1 MLHATFS
8 VFFYS
13 EGQLSVYPRYPR
25 RSFSHVYKEV
35 LTKCWRKKLMFTCRE
50 GRDMHYLYVHPM
62 LCVHPMADAYWGL
75 AVRLKSRAAK
85 DEIALFSILD
95 RVFAHEVL
103 LRRMM
108 NRQGVFFYE
117 RKNIKRYRKEL
128 CASLEEHFLSADLST
143 YELPACIDSS
153 MEDVRHT
160 LMLMRKPVYSKL
172 DNIAQTLREN
182 YQFNERLNGDVNR
195 EKEKIKSIKSE
206 LITDYGEAGC
216 GLIMVFSLFVGLLMV
231 ILR

>member
-182 YQFNERLNGDVNR
+182 YQFNERLNGDANR
-195 EKEKIKSIKSE
+195 EKEKIKSIKSK
-206 LITDYGEAGC
+206 LIKNYGEVGC
-216 GLIMVFSLFVGLLMV
+216 GFITIFSLFVGLLIA

>member
-128 CASLEEHFLSADLST
+128 CASLEEYFLSADLST

-182 YQFNERLNGDVNR
+182 YQFNERLNGDANR
-195 EKEKIKSIKSE
+195 EKEKIKSIKSK
-206 LITDYGEAGC
+206 LIKNYGEVGC
-216 GLIMVFSLFVGLLMV
+216 GFITIFSLFVGLLMAL
-231 ILR
+231 LR

>member
-8 VFFYS
+8 VFFSLGS
-13 EGQLSVYPRYPR
+13 EFSVYPR
-25 RSFSHVYKEV
+25 RSFSHVYKKV
-35 LTKCWRKKLMFTCRE
+35 LTKCWRKKLMFTYRE
-50 GRDMHYLYVHPM
+50 GRDMHYLY
-62 LCVHPMADAYWGL
+62 VHPMADAYWGL
-75 AVRLKSRAAK
+75 AVRLKSRGAK

-143 YELPACIDSS
+143 YELPACIDAS

-160 LMLMRKPVYSKL
+160 LKLMRKPVYSKL

-182 YQFNERLNGDVNR
+182 YQFSEKSNEDVNR
-195 EKEKIKSIKSE
+195 EKEKINSIKSK
-206 LITDYGEAGC
+206 LIKDYRKTGC
-216 GLIMVFSLFVGLLMV
+216 VFIIVLILFVSLLV
-231 ILR
+231 VVLKTA

>member
-35 LTKCWRKKLMFTCRE
+35 LTKCWKKKLMLTCRE
-50 GRDMHYLYVHPM
+50 GRDMHYLYVHPI
-62 LCVHPMADAYWGL
+62 ADTYWGL
-75 AVRLKSRAAK
+75 AVCLKSRAAN

-95 RVFAHEVL
+95 RVFAHEM
-103 LRRMM
+103 LRLRMM
-108 NRQGVFFYE
+108 NRLGHFCYGGNNQ
-117 RKNIKRYRKEL
+117 NINRFGKDL
-128 CASLEEHFLSADLST
+128 WASLQEHFFSADLST
-143 YELPACIDSS
+143 YELPSGIDSS
-153 MEDVRHT
+153 KKDVRHT
-160 LMLMRKPVYSKL
+160 LKLMRKPVYSKL

>member
-13 EGQLSVYPRYPR
+13 EGQFSVYPR
-25 RSFSHVYKEV
+25 RSFSHVYKKV
-35 LTKCWRKKLMFTCRE
+35 LTKCWRKKLMFTFRE

-62 LCVHPMADAYWGL
+62 ADAYWGL
-75 AVRLKSRAAK
+75 AVRFKSRAAK

-143 YELPACIDSS
+143 YELPACIDAS

-182 YQFNERLNGDVNR
+182 YQFSEKSNEDVNR
-195 EKEKIKSIKSE
+195 EKEKINSIKSK
-206 LITDYGEAGC
+206 LIKDYGEVGC
-216 GLIMVFSLFVGLLMV
+216 GFITIFSLFVGLLIA

>member
-160 LMLMRKPVYSKL
+160 LMFMRKPVYSKL

-182 YQFNERLNGDVNR
+182 YQFSEKSNEDVNR
-195 EKEKIKSIKSE
+195 EKEKINSIKSK
-206 LITDYGEAGC
+206 LIKNYGEVGC
-216 GLIMVFSLFVGLLMV
+216 GFITIFSLFVGLLIA

>member
-13 EGQLSVYPRYPR
+13 EGQLSVYPR

-50 GRDMHYLYVHPM
+50 GRDMHYLYVHPI
-62 LCVHPMADAYWGL
+62 ADTYWGL
-75 AVRLKSRAAK
+75 AVCLKSRAAK

-108 NRQGVFFYE
+108 NRQGIFCRE
-117 RKNIKRYRKEL
+117 RHNKNIRRYGKEL
-128 CASLEEHFLSADLST
+128 CASLGEHFFSADLST

-172 DNIAQTLREN
+172 DNVAQTLREN

-195 EKEKIKSIKSE
+195 EKEKIKTIKSK
-206 LITDYGEAGC
+206 LIKDYGEVGC
-216 GLIMVFSLFVGLLMV
+216 GCVTVFSLFVGLLMA

>member
-182 YQFNERLNGDVNR
+182 YQFNEKSNEDVNR
-195 EKEKIKSIKSE
+195 EKEKINSIKSK
-206 LITDYGEAGC
+206 LIKNYGEVGC
-216 GLIMVFSLFVGLLMV
+216 GFITIFSLFVGLLIA

>member
-25 RSFSHVYKEV
+25 RNFSHVYKEV

-182 YQFNERLNGDVNR
+182 YQFNERLNGDANR
-195 EKEKIKSIKSE
+195 EKEKIKSIKSK
-206 LITDYGEAGC
+206 LIKNYGEVGC
-216 GLIMVFSLFVGLLMV
+216 GFITIFSLFVGLLMAL
-231 ILR
+231 LR

>member
-8 VFFYS
+8 VFFYY

-182 YQFNERLNGDVNR
+182 YQFNERLNGDANR
-195 EKEKIKSIKSE
+195 EKEKIKSIKSK
-206 LITDYGEAGC
+206 LIKNYGEVGC
-216 GLIMVFSLFVGLLMV
+216 GFITIFSLFVGLLMAL
-231 ILR
+231 LR

>member
-13 EGQLSVYPRYPR
+13 EGQLSVYPR
-25 RSFSHVYKEV
+25 RSFSHVYKKV
-35 LTKCWRKKLMFTCRE
+35 LTKCWKKKLMLTCRE
-50 GRDMHYLYVHPM
+50 GRDMHYLYVHPI
-62 LCVHPMADAYWGL
+62 ADTYWGL
-75 AVRLKSRAAK
+75 AVCLKSRAAN

-95 RVFAHEVL
+95 RVFAHEM
-103 LRRMM
+103 LRLRMM
-108 NRQGVFFYE
+108 NRLGHFCYGGNNQ
-117 RKNIKRYRKEL
+117 NINRFGKDL
-128 CASLEEHFLSADLST
+128 WASLQEHFFSADLST
-143 YELPACIDSS
+143 YELPSGIDSS
-153 MEDVRHT
+153 KKDVRHT
-160 LMLMRKPVYSKL
+160 LKLMRKPVYSKL

>member
-172 DNIAQTLREN
+172 DNIAQMLREN
-182 YQFNERLNGDVNR
+182 YQFNERLNGDANR
-195 EKEKIKSIKSE
+195 EKEKIKSIKSK
-206 LITDYGEAGC
+206 LIKNYGEVGC
-216 GLIMVFSLFVGLLMV
+216 GFITIFSLFVGLLIA

>member
-85 DEIALFSILD
+85 DEIALFSLLD

-182 YQFNERLNGDVNR
+182 YQFNERLNGDANR
-195 EKEKIKSIKSE
+195 EKEKIKSIKSK
-206 LITDYGEAGC
+206 LIKNYGEVGC
-216 GLIMVFSLFVGLLMV
+216 GFITIFSLFVGLLMAL
-231 ILR
+231 LR

>member
-13 EGQLSVYPRYPR
+13 EGQLSVYPR

-50 GRDMHYLYVHPM
+50 GRDMHYLYVHPI
-62 LCVHPMADAYWGL
+62 ADAYLGL

-108 NRQGVFFYE
+108 NRQGDFCYGGNNQNIEKF
-117 RKNIKRYRKEL
+117 RKDL
-128 CASLEEHFLSADLST
+128 WTSLGEHFLSADLST
-143 YELPACIDSS
+143 YELPACIDAS

-160 LMLMRKPVYSKL
+160 LKLMRKPVYSKL

-182 YQFNERLNGDVNR
+182 YQFNEKLNGDVNR
-195 EKEKIKSIKSE
+195 EKEKIKSIKSK
-206 LITDYGEAGC
+206 LIKNYGEAGC
-216 GLIMVFSLFVGLLMV
+216 GFITVFSLFVGLLMA

>member
-182 YQFNERLNGDVNR
+182 YQFSEKLNGEINR
-195 EKEKIKSIKSE
+195 EKEKIKSIKSK
-206 LITDYGEAGC
+206 LIKNYGEVGC
-216 GLIMVFSLFVGLLMV
+216 GFITIFSLFVGLLMA

>member
-13 EGQLSVYPRYPR
+13 KGQLSVYPRYPR

-35 LTKCWRKKLMFTCRE
+35 LTKCWRKKWMFTCRE

-75 AVRLKSRAAK
+75 AVRFKSRAAK

-143 YELPACIDSS
+143 YELPVCIDAS

-160 LMLMRKPVYSKL
+160 LLLMRKPVYSKL

-182 YQFNERLNGDVNR
+182 YQFNERLNGDANR
-195 EKEKIKSIKSE
+195 EKEKIKSIKSK
-206 LITDYGEAGC
+206 LIKNYGEVGC
-216 GLIMVFSLFVGLLMV
+216 GFITIFSLFVGLLMAL
-231 ILR
+231 LR

>member
-95 RVFAHEVL
+95 KVFAHEVL

-182 YQFNERLNGDVNR
+182 YQFNERLNGDANR
-195 EKEKIKSIKSE
+195 EKEKIKSIKSK
-206 LITDYGEAGC
+206 LIKNYGEVGC
-216 GLIMVFSLFVGLLMV
+216 GFITIFSLFVGLLMAL
-231 ILR
+231 LR

>member
-195 EKEKIKSIKSE
+195 EKEKIKSIKSK
-206 LITDYGEAGC
+206 LIKNYGEVGC
-216 GLIMVFSLFVGLLMV
+216 GFITIFSLFVGLLMAL
-231 ILR
+231 LR

>member
-13 EGQLSVYPRYPR
+13 EGQLSVYPR

-50 GRDMHYLYVHPM
+50 GRDMHYLY
-62 LCVHPMADAYWGL
+62 VHPMADAYWGL

-143 YELPACIDSS
+143 YELPACIDAS

-182 YQFNERLNGDVNR
+182 YQFSEKSNEDVNR
-195 EKEKIKSIKSE
+195 EKEKINSIKSK
-206 LITDYGEAGC
+206 LIKDYGEAGC
-216 GLIMVFSLFVGLLMV
+216 GLITIFSLFVGLLMAL
-231 ILR
+231 LR

>member
-50 GRDMHYLYVHPM
+50 GRGMHYLYVHPM

-182 YQFNERLNGDVNR
+182 YQFNERLNGDANR
-195 EKEKIKSIKSE
+195 EKEKIKSIKSK
-206 LITDYGEAGC
+206 LIKNYGEVGC
-216 GLIMVFSLFVGLLMV
+216 GFITIFSLFVGLLMAL
-231 ILR
+231 LR

>member
-195 EKEKIKSIKSE
+195 EKEKIKSIKSK
-206 LITDYGEAGC
+206 LIKNYGEVGC
-216 GLIMVFSLFVGLLMV
+216 GFITVFSLFVGLLIA

>member
-62 LCVHPMADAYWGL
+62 LCVHPMVDAYWGL

-182 YQFNERLNGDVNR
+182 YQFSEKSNEDVNR
-195 EKEKIKSIKSE
+195 EKEKINSIKSK
-206 LITDYGEAGC
+206 LIKNYGEVGC
-216 GLIMVFSLFVGLLMV
+216 GFITIFSLFVGLLIA

>member
-182 YQFNERLNGDVNR
+182 YQFNERLNGDAYR
-195 EKEKIKSIKSE
+195 EKEKIKSIKSK
-206 LITDYGEAGC
+206 LIKNYGEVGC
-216 GLIMVFSLFVGLLMV
+216 GFITIFSLFVGLLMAL
-231 ILR
+231 LR

>member
-85 DEIALFSILD
+85 DKIALFSILD

-182 YQFNERLNGDVNR
+182 YQFNERLNGDANR
-195 EKEKIKSIKSE
+195 EKEKIKSIKSKF
-206 LITDYGEAGC
+206 IKNYGEVGC
-216 GLIMVFSLFVGLLMV
+216 GFITIFSLFVGLLMAL
-231 ILR
+231 LR

>member
-182 YQFNERLNGDVNR
+182 YQFNERLNGDANR
-195 EKEKIKSIKSE
+195 EKEKIKSIKSK
-206 LITDYGEAGC
+206 LIKNYGEVGC
-216 GLIMVFSLFVGLLMV
+216 GFITIFSLFVGLLMAL
-231 ILR
+231 LR

>member
-13 EGQLSVYPRYPR
+13 EGQLSVYPR

-35 LTKCWRKKLMFTCRE
+35 LIKCWRKKLMFTCRE
-50 GRDMHYLYVHPM
+50 GKDMHYLYVHPI
-62 LCVHPMADAYWGL
+62 ADAYWGL

-103 LRRMM
+103 RLRMM
-108 NRQGVFFYE
+108 NRLGHFCYGGNNQNIE
-117 RKNIKRYRKEL
+117 RFRKDL
-128 CASLEEHFLSADLST
+128 WASLGGHFLSADLST

-160 LMLMRKPVYSKL
+160 LKLMRKPVYSKL
-172 DNIAQTLREN
+172 DNVAQTLREN
-182 YQFNERLNGDVNR
+182 YQFSEKLNEDVNR
-195 EKEKIKSIKSE
+195 EKEKIKSIKSK
-206 LITDYGEAGC
+206 LITDYGEVGC
-216 GLIMVFSLFVGLLMV
+216 GFITIFSLFVGLLIA

>member
-8 VFFYS
+8 VFFSLGS
-13 EGQLSVYPRYPR
+13 EFSVYPR
-25 RSFSHVYKEV
+25 RSFSHVYKKV
-35 LTKCWRKKLMFTCRE
+35 LTKCWKKKLMLTCRE
-50 GRDMHYLYVHPM
+50 GRDMHYLYVHPI
-62 LCVHPMADAYWGL
+62 ADTYWGL
-75 AVRLKSRAAK
+75 AVCLKSRAAN

-143 YELPACIDSS
+143 YELPACIDAS

-160 LMLMRKPVYSKL
+160 LKLMRKPVYSKL

-182 YQFNERLNGDVNR
+182 YQFSEKSNEDVNR
-195 EKEKIKSIKSE
+195 EKEKINSIKSK
-206 LITDYGEAGC
+206 LIKDYRKTGC
-216 GLIMVFSLFVGLLMV
+216 VFIIVLILFVSLLV
-231 ILR
+231 VVLKTA

>member
-108 NRQGVFFYE
+108 NRQRVFFYE

-182 YQFNERLNGDVNR
+182 YQFNERLNGDANR
-195 EKEKIKSIKSE
+195 EKEKIKSIKSK
-206 LITDYGEAGC
+206 LIKNYGEVGC
-216 GLIMVFSLFVGLLMV
+216 GFITIFSLFVGLLMAL
-231 ILR
+231 LR

>member
-1 MLHATFS
+1 
-8 VFFYS
+8 
-13 EGQLSVYPRYPR
+13 
-25 RSFSHVYKEV
+25 
-35 LTKCWRKKLMFTCRE
+35 MFTCRE

-182 YQFNERLNGDVNR
+182 YQFNERLNGDAYR
-195 EKEKIKSIKSE
+195 EKEKIKSIKSK
-206 LITDYGEAGC
+206 LIKNYGEVGC
-216 GLIMVFSLFVGLLMV
+216 GFITIFSLFVGLLMAL
-231 ILR
+231 LR